1 MGHKKLCQALDKKNM
16 RKIIEV
22 LVGSFHLKICNQSL
36 GFDLKGFHCISS
48 LIRAFL
54 ESVKICF
61 MPPVWK
67 VGLWVLTSKGSVS
80 RSVVGAGPQR
90 SAAGILGPWDSGGG
104 LAGVTRSGQDRAQGI
119 WAQDCGS
126 WAPFVPSFTS
136 FLLPL
141 CYSLKLGATQKQT
154 WLQNRT
160 QIEISDM
167 MELMKAACVIINIET
182 YWGVLHLLLRQQHLN

>member
-61 MPPVWK
+61 MPRVWK

-80 RSVVGAGPQR
+80 RSVVGAGPQH
-90 SAAGILGPWDSGGG
+90 SAAGILGPWDSGGVWLG
-104 LAGVTRSGQDRAQGI
+104 SPGQAKIEHKESGRRTVGAGPLLFPLSHPSYCPCVIALNLEQHRNKH
-119 WAQDCGS
+119 GS
-126 WAPFVPSFTS
+126 KTG
-136 FLLPL
+136 
-141 CYSLKLGATQKQT
+141 LKLRSVILWNSWKQLV
-154 WLQNRT
+154 WLS
-160 QIEISDM
+160 I
-167 MELMKAACVIINIET
+167 
-182 YWGVLHLLLRQQHLN
+182 